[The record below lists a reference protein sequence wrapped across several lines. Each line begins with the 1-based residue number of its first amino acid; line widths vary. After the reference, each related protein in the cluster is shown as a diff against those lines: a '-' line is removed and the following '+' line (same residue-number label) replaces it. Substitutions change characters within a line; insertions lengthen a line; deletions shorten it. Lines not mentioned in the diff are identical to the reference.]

1 MRPWKFL
8 WIDWFVVFLLGH
20 SFLFSTH
27 LFAANSIVSVCVV
40 DSLNAST
47 TASCD
52 GKTAAP
58 LERTGGD
65 PGTENAL
72 THFLFKKVNEG
83 YKIIHVTPSGAGNGV
98 IYTLMKN

>member
-1 MRPWKFL
+1 MNYVKYFFS
-8 WIDWFVVFLLGH
+8 IIFFIFVSH
-20 SFLFSTH
+20 SY
-27 LFAANSIVSVCVV
+27 AAGMISSICVV

-72 THFLFKKVNEG
+72 THFLYKKINEG
-83 YKIIHVTPSGAGNGV
+83 YKIINVTPAGPGGGV
-98 IYTLMKN
+98 VYTLIKN